1 MTEDTAAPRGE
12 LAIRTVAM
20 PADTNP
26 AGDIF
31 GGWLL
36 AQMDV
41 GGGIAAWWR
50 ANGRVATV
58 GIEAMTFHKPVNVGD
73 VVNVHA
79 EVVRIGTTSITVHV
93 EAWVESRHQDR
104 RKVRVTEGTFTYVA
118 LDDSGR
124 KRPVPSDEAEPSKA
138 KRSSATKTMR

>member
-1 MTEDTAAPRGE
+1 MTKDESVPRGE

-41 GGGIAAWWR
+41 AGGITAWWR
-50 ANGRVATV
+50 ADGRVATV
-58 GIEAMTFHKPVNVGD
+58 GIQAMTFHRPVNVGD

-79 EVVRIGTTSITVHV
+79 EVVKVGTTSITVHV
-93 EAWVESRHQDR
+93 ESWVESRQHDR
-104 RKVRVTEGTFTYVA
+104 PRVKVTEGIFSYVA
-118 LDDSGR
+118 LDENGQ
-124 KRPVPSDEAEPSKA
+124 KRPVPPA
-138 KRSSATKTMR
+138 